1 MGGTLAASWLEV
13 EVVALAATEVLH
25 STLVAAAA
33 AAPEVMADRLSAF
46 AGAGAGGRCF
56 QARIL
61 SAQMTNVFPVP
72 AVISAAETAPGIK
85 VMAMEHQAR
94 VPAEEAVVVS
104 LSTTD

>member
-13 EVVALAATEVLH
+13 EVAALAATEVLH
-25 STLVAAAA
+25 STIVAAAA
-33 AAPEVMADRLSAF
+33 AAPEVMADRLSAL
-46 AGAGAGGRCF
+46 AGAGVAGRYF

-72 AVISAAETAPGIK
+72 AVISAAETAPGVM
-85 VMAMEHQAR
+85 VMATEHQAGAL
-94 VPAEEAVVVS
+94 AEEAVVVS